1 MAQRSKKEEVS
12 TCQIKDCKEES
23 SRSLPTK
30 KLMTAFDNEMF
41 DTSNRRTKLCKIH
54 YREFK
59 KATKKDRELDML
71 GRSFD

>member
-1 MAQRSKKEEVS
+1 MAQRSKKDEPS
-12 TCQIKDCKEES
+12 TCQIKDCNEES

-30 KLMTAFDNEMF
+30 KLMAAFDNDRL

-59 KATKKDRELDML
+59 KATKKDRELDKL
-71 GRSFD
+71 GRNYD